1 MWIDGLYAAFDYLI
15 KVIPPIVIG
24 TLIMDIMVEMGWV
37 NKLGFIA
44 SPLMRFGHLREEIGL
59 SFLTSFGSSAAGNS
73 MIAKL
78 HDDDHIDRK
87 ETIIATMVNSFPS
100 GIVLS
105 RDLFPV
111 VVILLGTTGLIY
123 LGIVVLIGFLKT
135 LLALLAARILLT
147 PRPSGN
153 IHATTEKI
161 TIKEASIKALK
172 RSKRSLTRIVVTMT
186 IVSVIVFQLMETGV
200 FDWAASIM
208 KDSFMVQY
216 VPADA
221 LPIIAG
227 WFASNIAAYTIA
239 GNLLEAEMLS
249 SKDII
254 LALLIGRIL
263 ASVARIRTMLPYYI
277 GIFSPNLGV
286 RIMFV
291 SLAMQNGIMLGIAGF
306 IIVFF

>member
-24 TLIMDIMVEMGWV
+24 TLIMDVMVEMGWV
-37 NKLGFIA
+37 HKLGFIA

-78 HDDDHIDRK
+78 HDDNHIDRK

-153 IHATTEKI
+153 IYATTEKI
-161 TIKEASIKALK
+161 TLREASVKALK
-172 RSKRSLTRIVVTMT
+172 RSRRSLTRIVVTMT

-216 VPADA
+216 VPADG

-291 SLAMQNGIMLGIAGF
+291 SLVMQNGIMLGIAGF
-306 IIVFF
+306 IIFFF

>member
-24 TLIMDIMVEMGWV
+24 TLVMDVMVEMGWV
-37 NKLGFIA
+37 KKLGFIA

-78 HDDDHIDRK
+78 HDDNHIDRK

-111 VVILLGTTGLIY
+111 VVILLGKTGLIY

-135 LLALLAARILLT
+135 LLALLAARFLLT

-153 IHATTEKI
+153 IHTITEKI
-161 TIKEASIKALK
+161 TVRQASLKAVK
-172 RSKRSLTRIVVTMT
+172 RSRRSLTRIVVTMT

-200 FDWAASIM
+200 FDRAASIM

-216 VPADA
+216 VPVDA

-239 GNLLEAEMLS
+239 GNLLEAGMLS

-291 SLAMQNGIMLGIAGF
+291 SLAMQNGIMLGITGF
-306 IIVFF
+306 IILLF

>member
-1 MWIDGLYAAFDYLI
+1 MWIDGLYSAFDYLI
-15 KVIPPIVIG
+15 KVIPPIVVG

-37 NKLGFIA
+37 NKLGFLA

-135 LLALLAARILLT
+135 LLALIAARLILT

-153 IHATTEKI
+153 IHSNMEKV
-161 TIKEASIKALK
+161 TFRAASVNALK
-172 RSKRSLTRIVVTMT
+172 RSRRSLTRIVLTMAL
-186 IVSVIVFQLMETGV
+186 VSVIVFQLMETGI
-200 FDWAASIM
+200 FDSVASIM
-208 KDSFMVQY
+208 KDSFMIRY

-239 GNLLEAEMLS
+239 GNLLDAEMLS
-249 SKDII
+249 GKDII

-263 ASVARIRTMLPYYI
+263 ASVARIRTMLPYYV

-286 RIMFV
+286 RIMVV
-291 SLAMQNGIMLGIAGF
+291 SLVMQNGIMMGIAGVIF
-306 IIVFF
+306 VFF